1 MTQPTYTELVELV
14 VNMRVELDAL
24 RAENSGLKERV
35 MELEAQV
42 RANSRNSSKPP
53 SSDGPAKPTPRSLR
67 GKSKRRPGGQPGHPG
82 ATLEQV
88 ADPDVVIRHEPT
100 SCRGCGSDVSGA
112 EQVDCSRRQVFDIP
126 PISVHVTEHQVITRR
141 CACGTRTTGAAPKQ
155 AAAPVQYGPV
165 MCAVIVYLFMGQF
178 LSKKRTAQV
187 LSELFGVPV
196 SDGTV
201 AAVTARAAGDL
212 GEFTAQV
219 TARLNQSP
227 VVHFDET
234 GLRCEGRNAWLHTA
248 STPTMSLL
256 FAHRRRGVEAMNAM
270 GVLPGF
276 TGTAVHRTP
285 DIDRGVDRLYA
296 V

>member
-1 MTQPTYTELVELV
+1 M
-14 VNMRVELDAL
+14 
-24 RAENSGLKERV
+24 
-35 MELEAQV
+35 
-42 RANSRNSSKPP
+42 
-53 SSDGPAKPTPRSLR
+53 
-67 GKSKRRPGGQPGHPG
+67 
-82 ATLEQV
+82 
-88 ADPDVVIRHEPT
+88 
-100 SCRGCGSDVSGA
+100 
-112 EQVDCSRRQVFDIP
+112 
-126 PISVHVTEHQVITRR
+126 
-141 CACGTRTTGAAPKQ
+141 
-155 AAAPVQYGPV
+155 
-165 MCAVIVYLFMGQF
+165 
-178 LSKKRTAQV
+178 
-187 LSELFGVPV
+187 
-196 SDGTV
+196 
-201 AAVTARAAGDL
+201 TARAAGDL